1 MEKEREIQGDE
12 ITTSNSFIVVVFI
25 IYFFICSTLILF
37 LLSSSKFFF
46 FFASN
51 IRDRVKACVVVY
63 PFSKICWKRDEFII
77 FPANC
82 LATSANTSGG
92 ERKGCVGESVASSKE
107 MGRAL
112 KAKPVFYVSAILRFP
127 RNNLKRNGRVSRL
140 NVVARING
148 DASTK
153 QDFFPPANVCAH
165 VFRRYRGERRIKKTF
180 FVLVQKRVFL

>member
-1 MEKEREIQGDE
+1 
-12 ITTSNSFIVVVFI
+12 
-25 IYFFICSTLILF
+25 
-37 LLSSSKFFF
+37 
-46 FFASN
+46 
-51 IRDRVKACVVVY
+51 
-63 PFSKICWKRDEFII
+63 
-77 FPANC
+77 
-82 LATSANTSGG
+82 
-92 ERKGCVGESVASSKE
+92 

-165 VFRRYRGERRIKKTF
+165 VFRRYRGERRIKLFSYLYKSAYSFEYLLLFLCTHG
-180 FVLVQKRVFL
+180 VGQRGKKKRKKENISLFDKRKRKRRIRSKSRVTWHLSTR